1 MKESLYLCVESTS
14 KRGNNMANKS
24 YASSELGGEESRY
37 GGDPEYSKDFNSAYQ
52 KVELIVLI
60 YCLAR

>member
-1 MKESLYLCVESTS
+1 MLKLIDFCVESTS

-52 KVELIVLI
+52 KVMQSRIM
-60 YCLAR
+60 